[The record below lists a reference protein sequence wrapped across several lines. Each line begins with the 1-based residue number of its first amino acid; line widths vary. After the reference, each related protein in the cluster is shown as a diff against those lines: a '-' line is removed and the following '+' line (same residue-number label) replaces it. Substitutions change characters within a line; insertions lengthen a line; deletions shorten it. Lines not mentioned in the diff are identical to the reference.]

1 MMLILVQSC
10 STIESTVDSTLDSI
24 SEAGDFIYDSVNF
37 WDEDEPEQSEAVI
50 IEEAVEV
57 PEYAIPD
64 ENYFEPGLSQEQNFS
79 NQQSFQPQ
87 VNAQPYYDPIY
98 RSQRQYYYVGP
109 NGTPMLAPP
118 PPPFPQYSIDQQNS
132 PQPFS
137 NYSNLPPIRR
147 YSMPTQDMYSF
158 TNEDV
163 PLITNQANTSSIV
176 PLSEEDEM
184 ELYAIQNDCI
194 RVVVDYVNG
203 GYQCDDFD
211 NAVSYT
217 HLTLPTKRI
226 V

>member
-1 MMLILVQSC
+1 MQILRTLRTLSISMVLILVQSC

-64 ENYFEPGLSQEQNFS
+64 ESYFEPGLSQEQNFR

-87 VNAQPYYDPIY
+87 ANVQPYYDPIY

-118 PPPFPQYSIDQQNS
+118 PPPFPQYSIDQVAPLPYS
-132 PQPFS
+132 
-137 NYSNLPPIRR
+137 YSNNLD
-147 YSMPTQDMYSF
+147 MPRSF
-158 TNEDV
+158 NPNMKNLAPRQNLGV
-163 PLITNQANTSSIV
+163 TNQNQNVKPTIT
-176 PLSEEDEM
+176 LEEEM
-184 ELYAIQNDCI
+184 ELFGIQNDCV
-194 RVVVDYVNG
+194 RVTEDFVNG
-203 GYQCDDFD
+203 GFMCDDYD
-211 NAVSYT
+211 
-217 HLTLPTKRI
+217 
-226 V
+226 

>member
-1 MMLILVQSC
+1 MQILRTLRTLSMSMILVLVQSC

-37 WDEDEPEQSEAVI
+37 WDDDEPEQSEAVI

-64 ENYFEPGLSQEQNFS
+64 ESYFEPGLSQQQNFR

-118 PPPFPQYSIDQQNS
+118 PPPFPQYSIDQVAPLPYS
-132 PQPFS
+132 
-137 NYSNLPPIRR
+137 YSNNLD
-147 YSMPTQDMYSF
+147 MPRSF
-158 TNEDV
+158 NPNMNNFAPRQNLGV
-163 PLITNQANTSSIV
+163 TNQNQNVKPTIT
-176 PLSEEDEM
+176 LEEEM
-184 ELYAIQNDCI
+184 ELFGIQNDCV
-194 RVVVDYVNG
+194 RVKEDFVNG
-203 GYQCDDFD
+203 GFMCDDYD
-211 NAVSYT
+211 
-217 HLTLPTKRI
+217 
-226 V
+226 

>member
-1 MMLILVQSC
+1 MQILRTLRTLSISMALIFVQSC

-64 ENYFEPGLSQEQNFS
+64 ESYFEPGLSQEQNFS

-118 PPPFPQYSIDQQNS
+118 PPPFPQYSIDQVAPLPYS
-132 PQPFS
+132 
-137 NYSNLPPIRR
+137 YSNNLD
-147 YSMPTQDMYSF
+147 MPRSF
-158 TNEDV
+158 NPNRNDFAPRQNLGV
-163 PLITNQANTSSIV
+163 TNQNQNVKPTIT
-176 PLSEEDEM
+176 LEEEM
-184 ELYAIQNDCI
+184 EIFGIQNDCV
-194 RVVVDYVNG
+194 RVKEDYVNG
-203 GYQCDDFD
+203 GFMCDDYD
-211 NAVSYT
+211 
-217 HLTLPTKRI
+217 
-226 V
+226 

>member
-1 MMLILVQSC
+1 MQILRTLRTLSMSMMLILVQSC

-37 WDEDEPEQSEAVI
+37 WEDYEPEQSEAVI

-64 ENYFEPGLSQEQNFS
+64 ESYFEPGLSQEQNFR

-118 PPPFPQYSIDQQNS
+118 PPPFPQYSIDQVAPLPYS
-132 PQPFS
+132 
-137 NYSNLPPIRR
+137 YSNNLD
-147 YSMPTQDMYSF
+147 MPRSF
-158 TNEDV
+158 NPNMNNLAPRQNLDV
-163 PLITNQANTSSIV
+163 INQNQNVKPTIT
-176 PLSEEDEM
+176 LEEEM
-184 ELYAIQNDCI
+184 ELFGIQNDCV
-194 RVVVDYVNG
+194 RVKEDYVNG
-203 GYQCDDFD
+203 GFMCDDYD
-211 NAVSYT
+211 
-217 HLTLPTKRI
+217 
-226 V
+226 